1 MERLGAASGAPAMAN
16 DICTCKW
23 TISQVSCS
31 FGFAVPELL
40 KSALVLVLVLLVLVV
55 VVVVVVLL
63 LLLLLLLAANLIFA
77 FLLSRAKN
85 TVNTNFLA
93 PLVAKTRYLQCF
105 VARA

>member
-31 FGFAVPELL
+31 FGFVVPELL

-55 VVVVVVLL
+55 VV
-63 LLLLLLLAANLIFA
+63 LLLLLAANLIFA

>member
-55 VVVVVVLL
+55 VVVVV